1 MLKICLFFINFVSNH
16 NRPLLA
22 YCVKSNLQTTME
34 TQEKIIKTLENV
46 GKPMRPGEIADA
58 AGLDKKEVEKE
69 IKKLKTSGKI
79 YSPKMCFYDIQK

>member
-1 MLKICLFFINFVSNH
+1 
-16 NRPLLA
+16 
-22 YCVKSNLQTTME
+22 ME
-34 TQEKIIKTLENV
+34 TQEKIMNALKQA
-46 GKPMRPGEIADA
+46 GKAMRPGEIADA